1 MKFVAPKKTLLDAL
15 SKVIGVTDKKSAMPI
30 LANVLVTAGSNVMFA
45 ASDLYQTVRCSIDVR
60 AQEDGAVAIP
70 AKDLFDRVKMLP
82 DGDVVVTSDD
92 TCNVRIKAADS
103 SRSYTLAGL
112 PGSDFPEMPK
122 CHDEAPK
129 LSWTAGDLRSL
140 ISRVYF
146 AMSVDETRPH
156 INGMLL
162 EATGDTLRLVATD
175 GHRLAL
181 ADMKW
186 SHAANVRIIVPFKAV
201 HELRKLLAKDGLAE
215 TVELRVSGPVA
226 FWNLAGVEFSTKLT
240 DATFPPYEQVVPAK
254 SERQASVSRSALISA
269 VKAVSVAADGRTGG
283 IRFDFA
289 EGAARLSANH
299 DGNGGS
305 DELTVDYAST
315 PGFFGV
321 NAKYMLDAAGSFDGD
336 DEQELSVAFSSELDP
351 IVLTAGK
358 NSTKSVLM
366 PMRLT

>member
-15 SKVIGVTDKKSAMPI
+15 SKVIGVTDKKSAIPI
-30 LANVLVTAGSNVMFA
+30 LANVLVTAGANVMFA
-45 ASDLYQTVRCSIDVR
+45 ASDLYQTVRCAIDVEAR
-60 AQEDGAVAIP
+60 AQDDGTVAIP

-92 TCNVRIKAADS
+92 TCNVRIKAAGS
-103 SRSYTLAGL
+103 SRSYTLSGL
-112 PGSDFPEMPK
+112 PGSDFPELPK

-146 AMSVDETRPH
+146 AMSTDETRPH

-162 EATGDTLRLVATD
+162 EATGDTLRLVSTD

-201 HELRKLLAKDGLAE
+201 HEIRKLLAKDGLAE
-215 TVELRVSGPVA
+215 AVELRVSGPVA
-226 FWNLAGVEFSTKLT
+226 FWSLAGVEFSTKLT

-254 SERQASVSRSALISA
+254 SEKTATVSRAALIGA
-269 VKAVSVAADGRTGG
+269 VKAVSVSANSRTGG

-289 EGAARLSANH
+289 DGKARVSAQFEGNAASDDVDADYQSA
-299 DGNGGS
+299 
-305 DELTVDYAST
+305 
-315 PGFFGV
+315 PGFFGAC
-321 NAKYMLDAAGSFDGD
+321 AKYVIEAAGSFDEE
-336 DEQELSVAFSSELDP
+336 DEISVGFNTDLDP
-351 IVLTAGK
+351 ILFTGAKAGA
-358 NSTKSVLM
+358 KSVVM
-366 PMRLT
+366 PMRL